1 MRKLVLL
8 FICALI
14 FSKVIYSQTDK
25 VIVECPKRVLRVLK
39 KEFNSC
45 LKDSTKIGYVKYSNN
60 NDTIRIAG
68 YIINRSTD
76 SSSVPEIVLKSSTEV
91 IDIGNYYIPIKSK
104 SEIGKVDFVISH
116 PNFVVIFIVSKSS
129 CKILELYHYF

>member
-1 MRKLVLL
+1 M
-8 FICALI
+8 
-14 FSKVIYSQTDK
+14 
-25 VIVECPKRVLRVLK
+25 
-39 KEFNSC
+39 
-45 LKDSTKIGYVKYSNN
+45 KYSNN